1 MSIVIHC
8 HHRQPP
14 FAAIIKNPKQP
25 DAQEQLDDL
34 LHAHTEAGNTVEEI
48 SVGTMRRFRVSDSH
62 GWLATLWLAE
72 APVVEPEP
80 LLSRRP
86 QLNTY
91 ASQPAV

>member
-1 MSIVIHC
+1 VSIVIHC

-25 DAQEQLDDL
+25 DAQQQLDDL

-48 SVGTMRRFRVSDSH
+48 SVGTMRRFRVSDTH

-72 APVVEPEP
+72 EP
-80 LLSRRP
+80 LAGLDSMLHNKP
-86 QLNTY
+86 QPATAY
-91 ASQPAV
+91 ASQAI